1 MMPIHTPLQNCR
13 FVAAKQSARPWRQ
26 QACLL
31 MLAMLSAWNLQAA
44 PARPSAEQ
52 VASAGRSVLAVE
64 IVRPRQTTVS
74 RSLSASGNVA
84 AALEASVSP
93 KIGGLRIARIVAQ
106 VGSRVKRGE
115 VMLEFDDDT
124 LRAELSQLEATV
136 AEAEATAAEAQRG
149 AERARK
155 VGENGAMSTQQIE
168 QMLTADATA
177 RARVKSLGESVNLQ
191 QLRLKQAT
199 LLAPDDGIVSQRAA
213 TLGAVVPAGMELF
226 RIIRGGRLEWRAE
239 VSATDMSRLSPGT
252 VARVALEDGTTLQGT
267 VRLVAPTV
275 DPVTRQ
281 GIVFVDLPPATA
293 LRAGMF
299 VRGEL
304 LLGGGQAWVL
314 PQSAV
319 MVRDGFHM
327 VAKIGADR
335 RVSFAKVGIGKR
347 QGALVEIT
355 EGLSADTDVV
365 IQGAALLSEGD
376 QVRVVSAK
384 P

>member
-1 MMPIHTPLQNCR
+1 MMPTHTSPQHRRL
-13 FVAAKQSARPWRQ
+13 VAAKQPARPWRHV
-26 QACLL
+26 CLVL
-31 MLAMLSAWNLQAA
+31 LAALSTWNLQAA
-44 PARPSAEQ
+44 PARPPAEQ
-52 VASAGRSVLAVE
+52 AASTGRSVLAVE
-64 IVRPRQTTVS
+64 IVRPRQTTVN
-74 RSLSASGNVA
+74 RGLPASGNVA

-106 VGSRVKRGE
+106 VGSRVKRGD

-136 AEAEATAAEAQRG
+136 AEAEIAAAEAQRG

-168 QMLTADATA
+168 QMLAADATA
-177 RARVKSLGESVNLQ
+177 RARVKALGESVNLQ

-199 LLAPDDGIVSQRAA
+199 LLAPDDGIVSHRAA

-239 VSATDMSRLSPGT
+239 VSANDMSRLSSGT

-281 GIVFVDLPPATA
+281 GIVFVDLPPAHA

-304 LLGGGQAWVL
+304 LLGGSQAWVL

-327 VAKIGADR
+327 VARIGADR

-365 IQGAALLSEGD
+365 AQGAALLSEGD
-376 QVRVVSAK
+376 QVRVVGAK

>member
-1 MMPIHTPLQNCR
+1 MTPIHTTPQHHR
-13 FVAAKQSARPWRQ
+13 FLAAKQPARPWRQ
-26 QACLL
+26 ACLL
-31 MLAMLSAWNLQAA
+31 LLAALSSWNLQAA

-52 VASAGRSVLAVE
+52 AASTGRSVLAVE
-64 IVRPRQTTVS
+64 IVRPHQTTVN

-124 LRAELSQLEATV
+124 LRAELSQLKATV
-136 AEAEATAAEAQRG
+136 AEAETAAAEAQRG

-239 VSATDMSRLSPGT
+239 VSA
-252 VARVALEDGTTLQGT
+252 
-267 VRLVAPTV
+267 
-275 DPVTRQ
+275 
-281 GIVFVDLPPATA
+281 I
-293 LRAGMF
+293 
-299 VRGEL
+299 
-304 LLGGGQAWVL
+304 
-314 PQSAV
+314 
-319 MVRDGFHM
+319 
-327 VAKIGADR
+327 
-335 RVSFAKVGIGKR
+335 
-347 QGALVEIT
+347 
-355 EGLSADTDVV
+355 
-365 IQGAALLSEGD
+365 
-376 QVRVVSAK
+376 
-384 P
+384 